1 MERLFNKITG
11 FFNWIAVIA
20 LLLMFA
26 TITLDILSSKI
37 INRPITATVDIMSL
51 LATCVASFSLAE
63 TIKAGRHIEV
73 DFIISRMPFKIRK
86 ILNVVSRL
94 LSMGFFMLIVWRS
107 LVYAR
112 NLQVL
117 KEATL
122 TQHIPVAPFVYGIA
136 VACIPAIFIYL
147 VDAYRSIREVK

>member
-1 MERLFNKITG
+1 MERLFNKLIG
-11 FFNWIAVIA
+11 FFNWIAIIA

-26 TITLDILSSKI
+26 AITLDILSSKI

-73 DFIISRMPFKIRK
+73 DFIISRMPFAVRK
-86 ILNVVSRL
+86 VLNVVSRL
-94 LSMGFFMLIVWRS
+94 LSMCFFILIAWRS
-107 LVYAR
+107 FVYAR
-112 NLQVL
+112 NLQIL

-136 VACIPAIFIYL
+136 IACIPAIFIYA
-147 VDAYRSIREVK
+147 VYAYRSMKEVE